1 MNGQTLSTS
10 GPALTPDE
18 SSLIQGA
25 LNGETQPQWNIYW
38 SRVRFTSVVSA
49 APFVYS
55 IASGTKVSAFSYA
68 QGQSGSAAG
77 LQANATNA
85 DTSLQIANQT
95 INSEYALIRGVGIF
109 LGPGSDPV
117 LAKQLDGV
125 VSVTAV
131 LGPVTYQLGNPSMIP
146 GPGGYVGTTESQA
159 AYPNPLESY
168 AMRIGGFSNGL
179 AMAGNV
185 LKLPRAWVWM
195 PSGSGS
201 ASNLVINL
209 TSQASAAIPAN
220 FAGAADRPAEP
231 QTVTFTG
238 TNPWTHPTAANVF
251 VDYIVVLDHVPFYT
265 GG

>member
-1 MNGQTLSTS
+1 MPQQLSTS

-18 SSLIQGA
+18 QSLIQA
-25 LNGETQPQWNIYW
+25 SLNGDPQPQWNIYW
-38 SRVRFTSVVSA
+38 SRVRFTSSVSA

-55 IASGTKVSAFSYA
+55 IASGVKVGAFSYA
-68 QGQSGSAAG
+68 QGQSGTSAG
-77 LQANATNA
+77 LQATATEA

-95 INSEYALIRGVGIF
+95 INSEFALIRGVGIF

-125 VSVTAV
+125 VSCTAT
-131 LGPVTYQLGNPSMIP
+131 LGPVTYQFGNPTMLP
-146 GPGGYVGTTESQA
+146 GPGGFVGMTESQA

-168 AMRIGGFSNGL
+168 AMRIGGMSNGIAL
-179 AMAGNV
+179 AGNN
-185 LKLPRAWVWM
+185 LKLPRALVWM
-195 PSGSGS
+195 PSGAGS
-201 ASNLVINL
+201 SSNLVINL
-209 TSQASAAIPAN
+209 TTRAAASIPAN

-231 QTVTFTG
+231 QSATFTG
-238 TNPWTHPTAANVF
+238 TNPWTHPTAANVY